1 MNKTIL
7 TLITSALAMVSAIA
21 KQPNI
26 VFIMADDLG
35 FETIA
40 ANGGT
45 SYKTPNL
52 NLAFSLA
59 LRRPLATGLKSSG
72 MRLASQENGSSVE
85 RRTHLSTLVLMK
97 HCFGNTPVMDA
108 RKSTAKESTNGTKIQ
123 FLRRTGWSWT
133 STMANTPPT

>member
-52 NLAFSLA
+52 DRLAKSGAHFLHCYANPICTPS
-59 LRRPLATGLKSSG
+59 RVKVMTGLYNVKNYRKFG
-72 MRLASQENGSSVE
+72 VLPRTETTFGHRL
-85 RRTHLSTLVLMK
+85 
-97 HCFGNTPVMDA
+97 
-108 RKSTAKESTNGTKIQ
+108 KELGYA
-123 FLRRTGWSWT
+123 T
-133 STMANTPPT
+133 S